1 MATFNDVI
9 EQIIVKIFKK
19 GGGLKNTSKNLYK
32 QHFLRIILTQ
42 HVADQL
48 FTIKHI

>member
-9 EQIIVKIFKK
+9 EQIIVKMFKK
-19 GGGLKNTSKNLYK
+19 GGLKNTSKNLYK